1 MFDAAGF
8 YQGPLPDSGGHTGA
22 NRHKKKTIGRNKA
35 GGFNVSPTAAYPAG
49 MCLFIATLIFGVWP
63 MPVLDI
69 TAVSVDQLV
78 LNYQEAL
85 SSHAANALLSG
96 GAESLR

>member
-1 MFDAAGF
+1 MFAASGVIFSACYALTLYRRVSFGRIEHEGLQQIADADRRETF
-8 YQGPLPDSGGHTGA
+8 LFVPL
-22 NRHKKKTIGRNKA
+22 
-35 GGFNVSPTAAYPAG
+35 V
-49 MCLFIATLIFGVWP
+49 IATLIFGVWP

-85 SSHAANALLSG
+85 STHAANAVSLG